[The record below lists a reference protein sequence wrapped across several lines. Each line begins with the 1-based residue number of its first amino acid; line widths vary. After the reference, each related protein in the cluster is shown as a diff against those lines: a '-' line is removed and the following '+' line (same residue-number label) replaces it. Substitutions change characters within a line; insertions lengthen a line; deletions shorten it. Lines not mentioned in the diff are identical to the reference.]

1 MIELPFSGEGA
12 RLSLSKT
19 LKNIRL
25 KRSDELVA
33 RDFLNPRLHVLL
45 TRVVDQDVNGR
56 KGLAG
61 LADDIVAEGFVADIP
76 CDQQT
81 LRPLFFYILLRLF
94 GILMLIKV
102 NDDHIS
108 AFLRE

>member
-56 KGLAG
+56 KGFR
-61 LADDIVAEGFVADIP
+61 LADDIVAEGFVSDIP

-81 LRPLFFYILLRLF
+81 LRPSFLHIASSLRHPDAHQS
-94 GILMLIKV
+94 K
-102 NDDHIS
+102 
-108 AFLRE
+108 R